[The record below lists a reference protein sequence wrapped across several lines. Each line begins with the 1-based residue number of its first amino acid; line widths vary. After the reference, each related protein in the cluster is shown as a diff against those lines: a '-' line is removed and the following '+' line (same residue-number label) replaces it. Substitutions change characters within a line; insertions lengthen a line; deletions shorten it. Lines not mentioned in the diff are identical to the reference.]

1 MLKIF
6 SFVTVMLAVVV
17 SCSAQDSLKS
27 NGVITGYDLRECMC
41 CGGYFIQIDSTK
53 YRFDQLPDST
63 DFTIPNNPEF
73 PINVKLD
80 WIPDSTAC
88 MPDMIIVQRIEK
100 VTEQ

>member
-1 MLKIF
+1 MLKII

-27 NGVITGYDLRECMC
+27 SGVITGYDLRECMC
-41 CGGYFIQIDSTK
+41 CGGYFIEIDSTK

-73 PINVKLD
+73 PINVSLD
-80 WIPDSTAC
+80 WHPDSSAC
-88 MPDMIIVQRIEK
+88 LGDEIIVTAIKKRSE
-100 VTEQ
+100 